1 MSLYTMKLS
10 DSVDTMEFNLL
21 EVPIQDKDIE
31 GAVDNVVLS
40 GDIYTDF
47 LWLKKRFT
55 HKWSILCKD
64 DYERLRGFYTRQF
77 SNAEVPI
84 YQLLDAP
91 SPIEES
97 AGSGEYIQI
106 TTTDSTAKL
115 ASVEMLGKAE
125 QDGTPTPDSPVP
137 ISTTTGENVVKIE
150 GKNLC
155 QLETSATK
163 TVGGLTF
170 TTDGG
175 YININGTASVTGEFY
190 FDEFKAPSGTAT
202 FSATVSGYT
211 DKTSS
216 NSSIIL
222 QSSPDGTTWS
232 SASVIWLQ
240 STEPK
245 SETITLDSA
254 LHYRIRFRVTSA
266 SVFTNAT
273 IKPQLELGSTATAY
287 EPYHGQEFE
296 VNLGKNLLD
305 PDSISQ
311 GTWIN
316 ASLTNTCTFFMPIFT
331 GETFTISNQ
340 DTSTYRFSCGLCV
353 TPHAGTNTQDS
364 GWQTGTSYTIT
375 AQSNGYLYVQLRKND
390 ASTITPSTV
399 PTNAY
404 MIERGSQAT
413 SFAPYFT
420 PIELAKIGN
429 YQDRIYKD
437 DGKWYIEKQVGKVA
451 ININGYNSA
460 YTNVDYAIFDKPAD
474 ALNYGTY
481 SVMPALCESAVSPET
496 TGGYNQTAQIGRLC
510 SQANQTHLW
519 IGVTKGTTQA
529 TAKTMLDGKAVYYAL
544 ATPTTTEITN
554 EALIAQLD
562 ALGAS
567 SLYLGVNNIGT
578 ETQNA
583 VPTLALTYFPY
594 YPHEIISP
602 KAVRMELT
610 DGGIINACECRE
622 NVQITLRETIQ

>member
-1 MSLYTMKLS
+1 MKLS

-155 QLETSATK
+155 YRANLRDAQ
-163 TVGGLTF
+163 
-170 TTDGG
+170 D
-175 YININGTASVTGEFY
+175 IEFY
-190 FDEFKAPSGTAT
+190 FSGLRSRT
-202 FSATVSGYT
+202 FTLAFTTNETLNSNSIYLRSVGNIQWHNWGIVGTVSG
-211 DKTSS
+211 SS
-216 NSSIIL
+216 
-222 QSSPDGTTWS
+222 GTR
-232 SASVIWLQ
+232 ASC
-240 STEPK
+240 
-245 SETITLDSA
+245 TITLTEQIYSELQD
-254 LHYRIRFRVTSA
+254 V
-266 SVFTNAT
+266 
-273 IKPQLELGSTATAY
+273 IKAGGVPLLMLYKGGANFQAPNDAQLELGSTATAY